1 MLHFIRKT
9 VIWFGLKRFYMKR
22 DTGIKWVNRWIQP
35 KFSSGVLNHSN
46 INQKEMF
53 LLHFLYINCL
63 VSVFANVS
71 EIVNIRNKRRCSWGS
86 LPEFHQSCPTLEIS
100 CEYFIE
106 YPAKMFVIL
115 TLKYRWSLESFN
127 WEWIWLIQTI
137 SRLNY
142 ISSIYFSK
150 IILE

>member
-1 MLHFIRKT
+1 M
-9 VIWFGLKRFYMKR
+9 KRFYMKR
-22 DTGIKWVNRWIQP
+22 DTGLKWVNRWIQP
-35 KFSSGVLNHSN
+35 KNFSRVLSHSN
-46 INQKEMF
+46 INQIEIF

-71 EIVNIRNKRRCSWGS
+71 EIVNICNKRRCSWGS

-106 YPAKMFVIL
+106 YLVKMFVIL
-115 TLKYRWSLESFN
+115 TLEYRWSLEFFN

-142 ISSIYFSK
+142 IFSNYFSK
-150 IILE
+150 IILEWMTYLK

>member
-1 MLHFIRKT
+1 M
-9 VIWFGLKRFYMKR
+9 KRFYMKR
-22 DTGIKWVNRWIQP
+22 DTGLKWVNRWIQP
-35 KFSSGVLNHSN
+35 KNFSKVLSHIN
-46 INQKEMF
+46 INQIEMF

-106 YPAKMFVIL
+106 YLVKMFVIL
-115 TLKYRWSLESFN
+115 TLEYRWSLEFFN

-137 SRLNY
+137 SRPNY
-142 ISSIYFSK
+142 IFSNYFSK
-150 IILE
+150 IILEWMTYLK